1 MPRPQETDIR
11 LLKGIGDAKAKQL
24 LRLGVFT
31 VWDLVTYFPVRF
43 EDRSKV
49 TKIFD
54 LTHDSM
60 ALVNGIVVTPVS
72 EHYVRKG
79 LTYYKVQIRDDT
91 GIATCIFFNNKYLK
105 NYLKKGYEYSFY
117 GKININRNTKEILS
131 PEFEPSSQSQ
141 CTKCIVPIYPLT
153 SGITQKFLRK
163 MVADAYRGFH
173 KYFREV
179 IPADILK
186 EYSLC
191 SVEFAIKNI
200 HFPKDAEALEIAKKR
215 LIFEEF
221 FILQVA
227 LRKMKSGTKK
237 VSGPAFKNNDIT
249 EFLTTLPF
257 SLTNAQKKVTED
269 IIGDLSSGTVMN
281 RLVQGD
287 VGSGKTVIA
296 AISMYLCAKNGYQA
310 AMMAP
315 TEVLAHQHYNDLSPL
330 LEGLGIKCELLTGS
344 TTAKNKREIYE
355 RLENGETNVVF
366 GTHALITDKVKF
378 NSLALAITDEQHR
391 FGVRQRM
398 LLSEKGK
405 AVHTL
410 VMTATPIPRTLALIV
425 YGDMDISVIDELPPG
440 RQRIDTYCVGE
451 NMRERI
457 YAFIR
462 KEIEKGNRAYIV
474 CPAVE
479 ESEIDGLKSVEEHYS
494 ALSKNIFP
502 DIPIG
507 IVHGKMKS
515 KDKESAMNDFITGNT
530 KILVSTTV
538 IEVGVN
544 VPEAT
549 LMVIENA
556 ERFGLSQLHQLRGRV
571 GRGKEKSYCVLFC
584 ASFSEETKER
594 MKIMAQSN
602 DGFKISETD
611 LKLRGP
617 GDFFG
622 TRQHGELSFKI
633 ADLANDFSVLKAS
646 GIEAEK
652 LLLKDPALSEEKHFY
667 IKEAT
672 DKLADNLTL

>member
-1 MPRPQETDIR
+1 MINPQNTDIK

-31 VWDLVTYFPVRF
+31 IWDLLTYFPIRF
-43 EDRSKV
+43 EDRSEVK
-49 TKIFD
+49 KIFD
-54 LTHDSM
+54 LNHDTF
-60 ALVNGIVVTPVS
+60 ATVNAVVVTPIT

-79 LTYYKVQIRDDT
+79 LTYYKLQVRDDT
-91 GIATCIFFNNKYLK
+91 GIATCIFFNNPYLK

-117 GKININRNTKEILS
+117 GKVNIRGNTREILS

-141 CTKCIVPIYPLT
+141 CTKCIVPVYPLT

-163 MVADAYRGFH
+163 TIAECYSQYE
-173 KYFREV
+173 KYFRDS
-179 IPADILK
+179 IPAEILK

-191 SVEFAIKNI
+191 PIEFAIKNI
-200 HFPKDAEALEIAKKR
+200 HFPTDSKSLEIAKKR
-215 LIFEEF
+215 LVFEEF
-221 FILQVA
+221 FILQTA
-227 LRKMKSGTKK
+227 LRKMKESGAKE
-237 VSGPAFKNNDIT
+237 SGIALKNTDISSF
-249 EFLTTLPF
+249 ESALPF
-257 SLTNAQKKVTED
+257 TLTDAQKTVTGE
-269 IIGDLSSGTVMN
+269 ILRDLSSGNVMN

-287 VGSGKTVIA
+287 VGSGKTIVA
-296 AISMYLCAKNGYQA
+296 ASALFTCVKNGYQA

-315 TEVLAHQHYNDLSPL
+315 TEVLARQHYNDLTPL
-330 LEGLGIKCELLTGS
+330 LSQFGIKCALLTGS
-344 TTAKNKREIYE
+344 TSAKNKREIYE
-355 RLENGETNVVF
+355 KLENGEIDIAF
-366 GTHALITDKVKF
+366 GTHALITDKVSFKA
-378 NSLALAITDEQHR
+378 LALAITDEQHR

-398 LLSEKGK
+398 MLSAKGK
-405 AVHTL
+405 SVHTL

-425 YGDMDISVIDELPPG
+425 YGDMDISVIDTLPPG
-440 RQRIDTYCVGE
+440 RQVIDTYCVGE
-451 NMRERI
+451 DMRQRI
-457 YAFIR
+457 HAFIR

-479 ESEIDGLKSVEEHYS
+479 ENEEIPLKSVTEHF
-494 ALSKNIFP
+494 AELSKNVFT
-502 DIPIG
+502 DIPMG

-515 KDKESAMNDFITGNT
+515 KDKETAMSDFINGNT

-584 ASFSEETKER
+584 NSTSKETRER
-594 MKIMAQSN
+594 MAIMTKSN

-611 LKLRGP
+611 LRLRGP

-622 TRQHGELSFKI
+622 TRQHGEIHFKI
-633 ADLANDFSVLKAS
+633 ADLADDFAVLKAS
-646 GIEAEK
+646 GIAAEK
-652 LLLKDPALSEEKHFY
+652 LLKADPSLSDEKHFY

-672 DKLADNLTL
+672 ERLAESLIL